1 MEIEYKTIE
10 NKNYFA
16 RFKTEFF
23 SPVIVVTIIS
33 LISYKLTDLNFTL
46 YIILGYSIVWAIIT
60 HFMVRNSINRIEIN
74 NGNILIQGKEIDTD
88 WSESDKIENT
98 SIRIKSQGFGRGNV
112 EYYLKIYLSESNHI
126 INKRKEWDYNDL
138 IKIYNHISNDKYKN
152 ENKNLLE
159 KMKLKAKGYSSF
171 EIAFGKNNK

>member
-1 MEIEYKTIE
+1 MEIEYKTLKD
-10 NKNYFA
+10 KNYFA

-23 SPVIVVTIIS
+23 PPVIVITIIS
-33 LISYKLTDLNFTL
+33 LISYKLTDLNFIL
-46 YIILGYSIVWAIIT
+46 FVILGYSIIWAIIT
-60 HFMVRNSINRIEIN
+60 HFMVRNSTNRIEIN
-74 NGNILIQGKEIDTD
+74 NGNILIQGTEIDTD
-88 WSESDKIENT
+88 WSESNKIENT

-126 INKRKEWDYNDL
+126 VNKRKEWDYNDL
-138 IKIYNHISNDKYKN
+138 IKIYNHISSDKN
-152 ENKNLLE
+152 ENKDLLE